1 MAEKRAWLTNP
12 TTGEKLHA
20 WSHVKSI
27 FYNKATNILLKDK
40 LDEMD
45 KLIDEKIKKAMMSN
59 TQINDQNKVPTSA
72 LAYAM
77 QQEIT
82 QNADAITQLNSDLG
96 KDYWS
101 TVGKVEVISP
111 NSWHKSNISITL
123 PPGTY
128 ILGYKAHGN
137 ISANAYINTKIDNA
151 AESFPLYEKEINM
164 PLSIA
169 DGSTLR
175 SVSNVVMRLNNSE
188 VTLYFWAYSTIV
200 TSITCEVW
208 AIRIK

>member
-1 MAEKRAWLTNP
+1 MSPPFWESIYICISSSFWRAEF
-12 TTGEKLHA
+12 
-20 WSHVKSI
+20 SV
-27 FYNKATNILLKDK
+27 
-40 LDEMD
+40 
-45 KLIDEKIKKAMMSN
+45 
-59 TQINDQNKVPTSA
+59 
-72 LAYAM
+72 
-77 QQEIT
+77 
-82 QNADAITQLNSDLG
+82 LNSDLG